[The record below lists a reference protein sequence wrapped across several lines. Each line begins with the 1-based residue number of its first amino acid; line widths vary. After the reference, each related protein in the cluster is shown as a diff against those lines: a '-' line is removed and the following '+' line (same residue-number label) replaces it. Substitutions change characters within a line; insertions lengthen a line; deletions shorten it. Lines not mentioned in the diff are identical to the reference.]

1 MNSLVL
7 CDNDIHRQLDTI
19 IGTKYMVPTETSIG
33 KFTSI
38 TTCYTPI
45 LLLTYCYK
53 YYRI

>member
-7 CDNDIHRQLDTI
+7 CYNDIHRYLDTT
-19 IGTKYMVPTETSIG
+19 IGTTHMVPTETSIG
-33 KFTSI
+33 KLTSI
-38 TTCYTPI
+38 TARYTSI